1 MVLLMLHFKTK
12 KYQQIMKKGNYLN
25 LGDHQLQLSRIIPPA
40 TISHENSENGGL
52 KEKLQLVP
60 T

>member
-1 MVLLMLHFKTK
+1 MLHFKTK